1 MMLTYGRALDLQ
13 SYNLFLLAQNVGTVP
28 KKLKLLLGREGL
40 FEVDGGM
47 KAADYLIIVSK

>member
-28 KKLKLLLGREGL
+28 KKLKLLLDREGL